1 LSRQAAA
8 VLLGVLV
15 ALAPQGALAQESPE
29 AAVAAAEELY
39 GPPPPVEDCT
49 EEQEAAIIS
58 GEILVCRRIVDRAQ
72 YRYSSEDDAESRYAR
87 ETMNKGDPRTPDVA
101 GAGIFKGP
109 ATVSGLCLI
118 PPCPPPPAN
127 MIDFKDLPET
137 PPGSDAERVGM
148 GLAPLGNEPT
158 PPSVE
163 EETEAEPES

>member
-8 VLLGVLV
+8 VLLGALV
-15 ALAPQGALAQESPE
+15 ALAPQAVAAQDHVQD
-29 AAVAAAEELY
+29 AVAAAGELY

-72 YRYSSEDDAESRYAR
+72 YHYSSEDDAEARYAR

-109 ATVSGLCLI
+109 ATISGLCLI
-118 PPCPPPPAN
+118 PPCPPPAAYI
-127 MIDFKDLPET
+127 IDFKELPET

-148 GLAPLGNEPT
+148 GLAPLGNDQT
-158 PPSVE
+158 PR
-163 EETEAEPES
+163 PEDENAATGPDR